1 MPLPFRQRI
10 FVILVA
16 LTAVPTA
23 LAVVGWALAV
33 RTVAPSAGAR
43 VALEEMAASARL
55 MVDRM
60 DTTHLSVRERAAFRE
75 HLEQL
80 SNSVTL
86 ARRAETYL
94 RYYAGGFAAVVFVL
108 GAFAVI
114 AAVRVAG
121 HLSRQLS
128 RPIDELVGWT
138 RLIRRRMP
146 LPAGPPTRG
155 APEFEALRQALRELA
170 TALDAARER
179 ELEAERLRAFRE
191 VARRVAHEIKN
202 PLTAMRIAVDQLRRS
217 GGPVERRTDVAVEV
231 IGAETER
238 LDQLAKEFSEFGRL
252 PEGPR
257 SEVDLVDLLMDLGKS
272 AVPSEVDV
280 SVRANGEP
288 CKLLGH
294 YDPLRRAFAN
304 LLRNAAEAMG
314 GRGSIETAEAANGSA
329 GIAAVERDAPDAVLL
344 DLMMPGGPD
353 GLATLEHLKRV
364 APDLPV
370 VMMSGKANLADAV
383 RATKLGAFQFLE
395 KPLTPEGLLTTLRA
409 ALELSRTLAENRR
422 LHEALGHADPLVGV
436 SKAMDQLRG
445 LIARVAPTEARVL
458 ITGESGTGKE
468 LVASAIHRQSGRAA
482 KPFVCVNSAAIP
494 KDLVESEM
502 FGHERGAFTGA
513 TERRVGRF
521 ELADSGTLFL
531 DEVGDLSPEAQAKLL
546 RVLESGV
553 IERLGGEKPVTVD
566 VRVIAATNKDLAKA
580 SQQGQFRDDLLF
592 RLNVLPIH
600 IPPLRERPDDIPP
613 LVQHFAAR
621 QATRLGRSVQ
631 FDAGAVQLLASYA
644 WPGNVRE
651 LANIMERLVILAG
664 GDVVTADDVARVV
677 PGDGGSPSTTAG
689 EGWSDVA
696 LAEALDGFER
706 TLIARALSAAR
717 GTVAEEARNLAT
729 DRANLYRRMRRLGLE
744 PPRNVAG

>member
-1 MPLPFRQRI
+1 MPLTFRQRI

-16 LTAVPTA
+16 LTAVTTA

-217 GGPVERRTDVAVEV
+217 GGPVERRTDVGVEV

-238 LDQLAKEFSEFGRL
+238 VDQLAKEFSQFGRL

-280 SVRANGEP
+280 SVRANGES
-288 CKLLGH
+288 CVLLV
-294 YDPLRRAFAN
+294 DDETNIRKRVAA
-304 LLRNAAEAMG
+304 LLESEG
-314 GRGSIETAEAANGSA
+314 FETAEAANGSA

-677 PGDGGSPSTTAG
+677 PADGVSPSTTPG

-717 GTVAEEARNLAT
+717 GNVAEAARKLAT

>member
-170 TALDAARER
+170 AA
-179 ELEAERLRAFRE
+179 RLRAFRE

-257 SEVDLVDLLMDLGKS
+257 SEVDLVDLLIDLGKS

-314 GRGSIETAEAANGSA
+314 GRGSIEIAVSRDGAGLAVTIEAHNGS
-329 GIAAVERDAPDAVLL
+329 I
-344 DLMMPGGPD
+344 
-353 GLATLEHLKRV
+353 
-364 APDLPV
+364 
-370 VMMSGKANLADAV
+370 
-383 RATKLGAFQFLE
+383 
-395 KPLTPEGLLTTLRA
+395 
-409 ALELSRTLAENRR
+409 
-422 LHEALGHADPLVGV
+422 
-436 SKAMDQLRG
+436 
-445 LIARVAPTEARVL
+445 
-458 ITGESGTGKE
+458 
-468 LVASAIHRQSGRAA
+468 
-482 KPFVCVNSAAIP
+482 
-494 KDLVESEM
+494 
-502 FGHERGAFTGA
+502 
-513 TERRVGRF
+513 
-521 ELADSGTLFL
+521 
-531 DEVGDLSPEAQAKLL
+531 
-546 RVLESGV
+546 
-553 IERLGGEKPVTVD
+553 
-566 VRVIAATNKDLAKA
+566 
-580 SQQGQFRDDLLF
+580 
-592 RLNVLPIH
+592 
-600 IPPLRERPDDIPP
+600 
-613 LVQHFAAR
+613 
-621 QATRLGRSVQ
+621 
-631 FDAGAVQLLASYA
+631 
-644 WPGNVRE
+644 
-651 LANIMERLVILAG
+651 
-664 GDVVTADDVARVV
+664 
-677 PGDGGSPSTTAG
+677 
-689 EGWSDVA
+689 
-696 LAEALDGFER
+696 
-706 TLIARALSAAR
+706 
-717 GTVAEEARNLAT
+717 TVAETPGGGAT
-729 DRANLYRRMRRLGLE
+729 FSIVLTA
-744 PPRNVAG
+744 A